1 MPTSR
6 VSGGARTLQGQR
18 GVIRGSR
25 TPLGWWAVGSGGER
39 RGVGWSAAYLLTSRV
54 STLAAVPVLLSELR
68 GVDLYA
74 DLGPRDH
81 LHLRSGTGRFW
92 LVRGRGPIR
101 CARKGPRVAERSADG
116 AVPGRHL
123 LLRALDRGHRS
134 VDRCPDIADFL
145 PYLSQEEVE
154 PAVAIL
160 RYTAIAFVATNVT
173 LLLSATLQGLG
184 RVDASYRAKTI
195 GAAAYLPLLVFGM
208 QILEPWDAAGVS
220 MVGMY
225 GIETILAVWVLVP
238 EFRRAGDST
247 TEPPPWRA
255 MFRMGIQ
262 WQVSSWADFATFQLP
277 RILAAVGGTS
287 RSVLIIDLGLRYGQA
302 ITTPLFAFYPIVLPS
317 AATVWVREGM
327 TGVTRLVQRYLSGTT
342 DVFLVGAAL
351 LIPLAASAIEV
362 WAGISLTKS
371 EAAGTMA
378 VALGM
383 VVYASTG
390 MFSAVL
396 LAVDD
401 LGDVM
406 RYKTSTT
413 SPCRGIAVRNV
424 FTRSCRGRGSARRRA
439 GRAGWLVRRARRASP
454 WRAL

>member
-1 MPTSR
+1 
-6 VSGGARTLQGQR
+6 
-18 GVIRGSR
+18 
-25 TPLGWWAVGSGGER
+25 
-39 RGVGWSAAYLLTSRV
+39 
-54 STLAAVPVLLSELR
+54 
-68 GVDLYA
+68 
-74 DLGPRDH
+74 
-81 LHLRSGTGRFW
+81 
-92 LVRGRGPIR
+92 
-101 CARKGPRVAERSADG
+101 
-116 AVPGRHL
+116 
-123 LLRALDRGHRS
+123 
-134 VDRCPDIADFL
+134 
-145 PYLSQEEVE
+145 
-154 PAVAIL
+154 
-160 RYTAIAFVATNVT
+160 VT

-195 GAAAYLPLLVFGM
+195 GAAAYLPLLVLGM

-238 EFRRAGDST
+238 EFRRTGDST
-247 TEPPPWRA
+247 AEPPPWRA
-255 MFRMGIQ
+255 MFRMGMQ

-287 RSVLIIDLGLRYGQA
+287 RSVLIIDLALRYGQA
-302 ITTPLFAFYPIVLPS
+302 ITTPLFAFYPIVLPA

-327 TGVTRLVQRYLSGTT
+327 TGVARLVQRYLSGTT
-342 DVFLVGAAL
+342 AVLLVGAAL
-351 LIPLAASAIEV
+351 LIPVAAPAIEV

-371 EAAGTMA
+371 EAAGAMA

-406 RYKTSTT
+406 RYKTAQLLLAAVLLSATYSLGAAAVAGALAVALAGPAGWFDGRAARVLGVHFEAAAGAARW
-413 SPCRGIAVRNV
+413 SPVLLGLLAVAFLVAQGRVESWILLLVGGVLLAIAVVLAR
-424 FTRSCRGRGSARRRA
+424 TRLLAI
-439 GRAGWLVRRARRASP
+439 VRPVEAVGP
-454 WRAL
+454 